1 VFVVLSID
9 RAVI

>member
-1 VFVVLSID
+1 VFEVLSID